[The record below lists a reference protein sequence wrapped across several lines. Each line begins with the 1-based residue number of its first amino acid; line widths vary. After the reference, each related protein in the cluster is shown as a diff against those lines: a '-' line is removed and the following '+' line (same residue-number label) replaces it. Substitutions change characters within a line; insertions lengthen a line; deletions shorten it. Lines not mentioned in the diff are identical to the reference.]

1 MNLLGISALVINGL
15 LLKISIYLKLP
26 FMPSTAYSQLH
37 VLIVDDFNSFRQTL
51 NKIMREL
58 GFKHVE
64 SVKSGEEAL
73 KAFKKNHYDLVLCD
87 YNLGKGQNGQQVLE
101 ELRKDSRIKPQ
112 DIFILLSAETSRNVV
127 MSAFDCEPD
136 AYLTKPISTKT
147 IEQRVKRLLNKRNE
161 LLDIYNSL
169 NKVDKSSSIA
179 LLEQKI
185 VEKSRYSM
193 DCQKLLTELYIETQ
207 QFDEAEMI
215 CRTTLEVRSL
225 DWAQLGLAR
234 IQLARGNATKAIEW
248 LKDIIRVKPSYM
260 KAYDVLAQA
269 HQVVK
274 DDEQL
279 QIILEQAVEVSPMSL
294 ARQLSLAEV
303 AMENGDAEIAANAYR
318 KTLRYGS
325 NTAYFNTRN
334 QMNFAKS
341 AVRFFEQ
348 DPDKANG
355 LMQEAVKTLSIV
367 NDKDDVMP
375 EIKTLAKIY
384 SGQILGLQKQYKKS
398 KDVIDP
404 ILNSLEKQ
412 ENISPDI
419 EIELINSYIF
429 NQQLDL
435 ANLKSKELVKKYS
448 DNESVLEKID
458 CLMYEP
464 VSQRGKSILQKGN
477 KKGIDFYK
485 TKDNLSAIACFYKLE
500 KKYPRFTAV
509 KLNLV
514 QAIMGHMKDVG
525 KDSDSIARCTHI
537 LTFLKIQIKNGD
549 IHFERCQQLQGML
562 SALIIQKGDK

>member
-1 MNLLGISALVINGL
+1 MNLLAISALVNNSL

-26 FMPSTAYSQLH
+26 FMSSTAYSQLH

-58 GFKHVE
+58 GFKHVD

-73 KAFKKNHYDLVLCD
+73 KAFKKHHYDLVLCD
-87 YNLGKGQNGQQVLE
+87 YNLGAGQNGQQVLE

-112 DIFILLSAETSRNVV
+112 DIFILISAETSRNVV

-136 AYLTKPISTKT
+136 AYLSKPISTKT
-147 IEQRVKRLLNKRNE
+147 IEQRVKRLLNKRKE
-161 LLDIYNSL
+161 LLDFYNSL
-169 NKVDKSSSIA
+169 NKVDKRSSIA

-207 QFDEAEMI
+207 QFDEAEVI
-215 CRTTLEVRSL
+215 CRATLEIRSL
-225 DWAQLGLAR
+225 DWAQLGLAKT
-234 IQLARGNATKAIEW
+234 QLARGNVAKAIEW

-260 KAYDVLAQA
+260 KAYDILAQA
-269 HQVVK
+269 HQVVN

-279 QIILEQAVEVSPMSL
+279 QITLEKAVEVSPMSL

-318 KTLRYGS
+318 KILRYGS

-334 QMNFAKS
+334 QINFAKS
-341 AVRFFEQ
+341 FIRFFEQ

-355 LMQEAVKTLSIV
+355 LIQDAVKTLSIV
-367 NDKDDVMP
+367 SDKDAVMP

-384 SGQILGLQKQYKKS
+384 MGQMLGLQKQHKKS
-398 KDVIDP
+398 KDIINP

-419 EIELINSYIF
+419 EIELINSYIY

-435 ANLKSKELVKKYS
+435 ANLKSKELIEKYS

-458 CLMYEP
+458 YLMHEP
-464 VSQRGKSILQKGN
+464 VSIKGKSILQKDN

-485 TKDNLSAIACFYKLE
+485 IKDNLSAISCFYKLE
-500 KKYPRFTAV
+500 KRYPRFTAV
-509 KLNLV
+509 KLNLF
-514 QAIMGHMKDVG
+514 QAIMGYMKDVG
-525 KDSDSIARCTHI
+525 KDADSVARCTRI
-537 LTFLKIQIKNGD
+537 LTFLKTHIKSGD
-549 IHFERCQQLQGML
+549 IHFDRCQQLQGML
-562 SALIIQKGDK
+562 SALIIRKGEK